1 VVPEARVQVVE
12 SAADL
17 AMEAELYVLSRETA
31 KLGHGYEGIEARCPG
46 CGAAVAKGARANAS
60 RRLRCKAER
69 RRPGNLFAWLAV
81 ELAAVLVP
89 ALPGEDLVASLAPA
103 RWVAVCESREP
114 VAVRPDRVACFAA
127 GLFGPLREALEDRG
141 ADRRYS
147 VALPLLAVL
156 EKLVRAGAGS
166 VEGLADRLEE
176 LAGSLSNGGNGRF
189 LRQHVQ
195 GLRGR
200 GGGVSGP
207 AEEVLVAALEELD
220 EMAEWHEEGVCGEP
234 LFQAVPPRRVPLAK
248 WILRS
253 CRGRFDLVILD
264 EAHEFNHGGSA
275 QSKAAHR
282 LTGLPGVPTLA
293 LTGSLMGGYASSLF
307 TNFHALS
314 PAFRREFGREDRG
327 TFVGRYGYQKVRLTL
342 RDSAD
347 VKPLGRYTDREMGSR
362 RVIGEAPGVHPLFLM
377 RYLLEPTTSKART
390 PALESPSRMR
400 RSGRSP

>member
-1 VVPEARVQVVE
+1 
-12 SAADL
+12 
-17 AMEAELYVLSRETA
+17 
-31 KLGHGYEGIEARCPG
+31 
-46 CGAAVAKGARANAS
+46 
-60 RRLRCKAER
+60 
-69 RRPGNLFAWLAV
+69 
-81 ELAAVLVP
+81 
-89 ALPGEDLVASLAPA
+89 
-103 RWVAVCESREP
+103 VAVG
-114 VAVRPDRVACFAA
+114 ADRVGCFAE

-147 VALPLLAVL
+147 VVLPLLAVL
-156 EKLVRAGAGS
+156 EKMARAGAGS
-166 VEGLADRLEE
+166 VEALADRLEE
-176 LAGSLSNGGNGRF
+176 LAGSLSNGGNGQF

-200 GGGVSGP
+200 GGWVSGP

-220 EMAEWHEEGVCGEP
+220 ELADWHEEGVCGEP

-264 EAHEFNHGGSA
+264 EAHEFNHGASA

-377 RYLLEPTTSKART
+377 RYLLDTAIPVHKEDLEEALPPLVEEGVKRAALKKLFADPRFNVIDYMDVYIDDYTNLESIPPEMLATLKHART
-390 PALESPSRMR
+390 TLFGRGEEKPEAEALPEDLKIAQAPAEAPAEAPDKKEDD
-400 RSGRSP
+400 GPAG